1 MPWQVNAAHEIAK
14 IHPDGRWASK
24 DAALIIARQ
33 NGKTHFLRL
42 LILTGL
48 FLWDERLILATAQNR
63 EVARETFKL
72 VAELIESTPELRERT
87 EYIRFANGQEEIK
100 IRSLFGDYSNR
111 YKIVAPNG
119 GSRGHSADR
128 VIIDELREQKDFEA
142 HAAIIYTMQARPNA
156 QFVGASNAGDSTSV
170 VLNAMRDRAL
180 ADISSGKPSTQLWLE
195 WSGRPNCAIDSV
207 EDLAM
212 ANPALGHTITI
223 ENLLARLGDP
233 VANVRTEQLCQ
244 WVDSIESPFDMEW
257 WSECLDAN
265 LELFPGLPTWLA
277 VDISWDRCSAALV
290 GGQQLEDS
298 RVAIGLIQEWNSAVP
313 IDVIDIARAVAEWA
327 RIYQVRSVGFLRNGG
342 MHLAPVLQQH
352 RIPVSILTV
361 SQYAQ
366 ACDELLAAMSGRRLV
381 HSGQDELTQQ
391 IANVVKSPMG
401 DAWIIGRKDRTAQ
414 VVAAVGAALVTHFA
428 TKPVPEALVL
438 NS

>member
-1 MPWQVNAAHEIAK
+1 MI
-14 IHPDGRWASK
+14 
-24 DAALIIARQ
+24 
-33 NGKTHFLRL
+33 
-42 LILTGL
+42 ILTGL
-48 FLWDERLILATAQNR
+48 FLWDERLIVATAQNR
-63 EVARETFKL
+63 EVARETFKE
-72 VAELIESTPELRERT
+72 VANLINSTPELRERT
-87 EYIRFANGQEEIK
+87 EHIRYANGQEEIQ
-100 IRSLFGDYSNR
+100 IRSLFGEYSNR

-119 GSRGHSADR
+119 GARGHSADR

-142 HAAIIYTMQARPNA
+142 HAAIIYTMQAKPNA
-156 QFVGASNAGDSTSV
+156 QFIGASNAGDSTSV
-170 VLNAMRDRAL
+170 VLNAMRDRAM
-180 ADISSGKPSTQLWLE
+180 ADVASGKPSTQLWLE
-195 WSGRPNCAIDSV
+195 WSGRPNCAIDSI

-212 ANPALGHTITI
+212 ANPALGTTITVD
-223 ENLLARLGDP
+223 NLMARLSDP
-233 VANVRTEQLCQ
+233 VALIRTEQFCQ

-257 WSECLDAN
+257 WGECLDKD

-290 GGQQLEDS
+290 GGQQLQDS
-298 RVAIGLIQEWNSAVP
+298 RVAIGLIQQWESATP
-313 IDVIDIARAVAEWA
+313 IDIVEIARAVAEWA

-381 HSGQDELTQQ
+381 HSGQPELTQQ

-401 DAWIIGRKDRTAQ
+401 DAWIIGRKDRTSQ
-414 VVAAVGAALVTHFA
+414 VVAAVCAALVTHFA
-428 TKPVPEALVL
+428 TKPVGEALIL
-438 NS
+438 NT